1 MQKRDALPSSLHFQT
16 SPKKNY
22 GKIFSRNVLQ
32 NCQWAYNMKLVVEKH
47 LRTFILY
54 LWLFQI
60 KPFRPKNCWLGFQKA
75 AGLQH
80 DTE

>member
-1 MQKRDALPSSLHFQT
+1 
-16 SPKKNY
+16 
-22 GKIFSRNVLQ
+22 
-32 NCQWAYNMKLVVEKH
+32 MKLVVEKH